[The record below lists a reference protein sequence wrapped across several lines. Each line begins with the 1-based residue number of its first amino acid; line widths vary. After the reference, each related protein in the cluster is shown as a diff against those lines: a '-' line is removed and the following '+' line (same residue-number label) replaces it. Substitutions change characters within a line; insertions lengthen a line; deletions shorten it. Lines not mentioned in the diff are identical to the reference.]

1 MADFLGSR
9 VHVGSFGGGDP
20 CNHTLNINGVR

>member
-1 MADFLGSR
+1 MADFLVSR
-9 VHVGSFGGGDP
+9 VHVASFGDWDP